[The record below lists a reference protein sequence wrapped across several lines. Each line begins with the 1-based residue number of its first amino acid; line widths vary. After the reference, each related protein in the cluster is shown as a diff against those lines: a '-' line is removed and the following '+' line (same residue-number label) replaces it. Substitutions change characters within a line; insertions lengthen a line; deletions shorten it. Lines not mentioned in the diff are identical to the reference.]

1 MAPSTIAPARA
12 SSRQTKVPKK
22 FEDFDGY
29 FSKLRLSA
37 PSQQAAPVPK
47 VKETVRKSTRK
58 TVQKRAEPAKPAPV
72 VENSDSDED
81 EDDGPLTFH
90 RPEESLQDI
99 QDVRKGTEMLAA
111 KKDVVKAIYLIS
123 MTEAT
128 LETFERFNVLEA
140 LYFGTRRKKLDAE
153 VRAEVRYVMN
163 KIWGLQ
169 KSRSHP
175 YSYRKRKDR
184 IHSRFNESNS

>member
-1 MAPSTIAPARA
+1 MAPSTISPARA

-22 FEDFDGY
+22 FEDFEGY

-37 PSQQAAPVPK
+37 PSKKAAPVPK

-58 TVQKRAEPAKPAPV
+58 TVQKRAERAPV
-72 VENSDSDED
+72 LEESDSDED

-123 MTEAT
+123 MTEAN